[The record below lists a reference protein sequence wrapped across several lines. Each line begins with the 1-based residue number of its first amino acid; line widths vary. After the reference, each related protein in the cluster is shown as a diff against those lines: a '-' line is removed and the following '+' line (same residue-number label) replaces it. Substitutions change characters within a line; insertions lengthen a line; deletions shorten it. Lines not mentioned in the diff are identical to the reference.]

1 MPSNSARKGPLS
13 WIRCAC
19 LAFASLLPA
28 IATAGIELYKTDESK
43 LDFNATFVGAL
54 FQNSSWFGQSEEFL
68 GGNTDSWG
76 EFGTELGLAWEYTSG
91 KSTVFAEL
99 SGIYTATGSNDASG
113 LTIGLD
119 KTSRASLEQAHL
131 GWRYDDP
138 FKGLE
143 EDTFSLTVGRQDFL
157 IGSGLLI
164 ADGHS
169 DGAERGGWYIGLRK
183 AFQESVI
190 ASLKSK
196 TLLAEGFFIQNTPR
210 RGGTQGEAVGG
221 NFEYTFDESLTAA
234 ATYMVVNPKL
244 ADTNN
249 LDVWSWRL
257 GWKGLGGLELNGEYV
272 IENSDQVNADGWY
285 AQAAW
290 AFSDTTWSPWI
301 AYRYAVFSGDD
312 PLTVKNETF
321 NSLAYGYTDYGS
333 WYQGEITGNYPLGN
347 GNLESNQFRIK
358 AKPNDSLTL
367 NLLYY
372 SFKLEE
378 PGTLSPDVTSKNW
391 GDEIDFTA
399 DWAVTDNWYLIGVA
413 AVLFPGD
420 AAVQWTGGN
429 NDWWYGMLYA
439 SYTF

>member
-1 MPSNSARKGPLS
+1 MSRMNLNLGRMRYA
-13 WIRCAC
+13 I
-19 LAFASLLPA
+19 LLCVCFLPT

-43 LDFNATFVGAL
+43 LEFNANFVGAF
-54 FQNSSWFGQSEEFL
+54 FQNESWFGQSEEFL
-68 GGNTDSWG
+68 GGDTDSWG
-76 EFGTELGLAWEYTSG
+76 EFGAELGLAWEYTSG

-99 SGIYTATGSNDASG
+99 SGIYTSSGNEDASG

-119 KTSRASLEQAHL
+119 KTSRGSLEQAHL

-138 FKGLE
+138 FQALE
-143 EDTFSLTVGRQDFL
+143 EDTFSLTVGRQDYL

-169 DGAERGGWYIGLRK
+169 DGGERGGWYIGLRK
-183 AFQESVI
+183 SFQESVI

-221 NFEYTFDESLTAA
+221 NFEYTFEESLTAGT
-234 ATYMVVNPKL
+234 TYMVVDPKL
-244 ADTNN
+244 PDTNDLN
-249 LDVWSWRL
+249 VWSWRL

-272 IENSDQVNADGWY
+272 IEDSDQIDADGWY

-290 AFSDTTWSPWI
+290 AFSDTIWSPWI

-312 PLTVKNETF
+312 PATAKNETF
-321 NSLAYGYTDYGS
+321 ASLAYGYTDYGS

-347 GNLESNQFRIK
+347 GNLASNQFRVK
-358 AKPNDSLTL
+358 AKPSDSLTL

-378 PGTLSPDVTSKNW
+378 PGTLSPDVTSTDW

-399 DWAVTDNWYLIGVA
+399 DFAATDNWYLIGVL

-429 NDWWYGMLYA
+429 DDWWYGMLYA